1 MGNRA
6 YAKPAAAVSA
16 ACVRRCAPEAIAPYV
31 EDASG
36 FTGRAEALLVPEDEA
51 QVSAILRE
59 AARNAT
65 PVTVSGAGTGLTGAR
80 VAQGGWVMSLERLN
94 RILEVAP
101 GRARVQPT
109 VLLKE
114 LQAAAQ
120 SRGQFYPPDPTE
132 IHASI
137 GGNIACNASGSRSF
151 KYGATRRYVRGLRLV
166 LPSGDLLELARGQ
179 VTADSAGRFEI
190 VLSDGTM
197 REICLPRF
205 PMPATTKHSA
215 GYWFAP
221 GMDLVDLFI
230 GAEGTLGVITEAELE
245 LVPWP
250 GEVLGGVVFF
260 ASERAALEFAERVRR
275 LSLES
280 HWAGPVCARLV
291 EFLDRNSLTLLR
303 LHRYPETPAG
313 AAAAILVEQEIGNG
327 APEDAAERWLEVIG
341 DAGGGA
347 GIPACASPNSGA
359 AGQAGMPAPPRSA
372 ASEEAGALLDH
383 SWFAVSAA
391 EREKFRE
398 FRHAIA
404 LIVND
409 TARRNGYPKLATD
422 QAVPPARTEELLA
435 FYHRELDALFGA
447 ADPPQYTIYGHIG
460 DGHLH
465 VNMLPASEASFRAAK
480 ALLLEFAAQAVK
492 LGGTVGA
499 EHGVGKSKAH
509 LLKLMY
515 PPEVLEAMWRIKLA
529 LDPQN
534 ILNRGNLF
542 GSSPLLQPHE

>member
-1 MGNRA
+1 MMSHRVH
-6 YAKPAAAVSA
+6 AKPAAAASA
-16 ACVRRCAPEAIAPYV
+16 PCPRRCEPEAIAPYV

-59 AARNAT
+59 AVRSGT
-65 PVTVSGAGTGLTGAR
+65 PVTVSGAGTGLTGSR
-80 VAQGGWVMSLERLN
+80 VAQSGWVMSLERLN
-94 RILEVAP
+94 RILEIAP

-151 KYGATRRYVRGLRLV
+151 KYGATRRYVRALRLA
-166 LPSGDLLELARGQ
+166 LPSGDLLELKRGQ
-179 VTADSAGRFEI
+179 VTADAAGRFEI
-190 VLSDGTM
+190 VLSDGTT

-221 GMDLVDLFI
+221 GMDLMDLFI
-230 GAEGTLGVITEAELE
+230 GAEGTLGVITEADLD

-275 LSLES
+275 LSLDS

-313 AAAAILVEQEIGNG
+313 AAAAILVEQEIGGG

-341 DAGGGA
+341 DAAPGA
-347 GIPACASPNSGA
+347 T
-359 AGQAGMPAPPRSA
+359 
-372 ASEEAGALLDH
+372 SEGAGALLDH

-465 VNMLPASEASFRAAK
+465 VNMLPVSEASFQAAK

-529 LDPQN
+529 LDPAN